1 MTSAAERLNRIHG
14 ALVGAAIGDALGAA
28 TELRTAGQIRKLFG
42 GEVTSFRTPPP
53 DTFARGRTPGT
64 VTDDFSQA
72 WYLARAIVDRAGELT
87 TGTGREAALA
97 WWADD
102 RYREFAGP
110 TTRRAIARLRGEPV
124 EEPYFLYRGGEATNG
139 AAMRIGPVG
148 CVARSAG
155 QAIDGAIEVSL
166 ATHDNHLAAAAA
178 AVVAAGVA
186 AGVNGGSPPSG
197 HGWADPVVDA
207 CLSAARPAE
216 ARAIEL
222 THEVAGASLAARTE
236 LAVQLARSSSGLAE
250 ATVRIADLIGTGLR
264 ANEAVPAAV
273 GILAAAPD
281 AFSAVVA
288 AVNAGDDTD
297 TVATIV
303 GSLAGAA
310 AGAGAFPADL
320 AHTVDEVNG
329 FDLAAT
335 ARALAE
341 L

>member
-1 MTSAAERLNRIHG
+1 MTSAAERLDRIHG

-139 AAMRIGPVG
+139 AAMRIGPVAAWPAAPG
-148 CVARSAG
+148 RLSMARSRCCRPNPG
-155 QAIDGAIEVSL
+155 R
-166 ATHDNHLAAAAA
+166 
-178 AVVAAGVA
+178 
-186 AGVNGGSPPSG
+186 
-197 HGWADPVVDA
+197 PV
-207 CLSAARPAE
+207 R
-216 ARAIEL
+216 
-222 THEVAGASLAARTE
+222 
-236 LAVQLARSSSGLAE
+236 
-250 ATVRIADLIGTGLR
+250 
-264 ANEAVPAAV
+264 
-273 GILAAAPD
+273 
-281 AFSAVVA
+281 
-288 AVNAGDDTD
+288 
-297 TVATIV
+297 
-303 GSLAGAA
+303 
-310 AGAGAFPADL
+310 
-320 AHTVDEVNG
+320 
-329 FDLAAT
+329 
-335 ARALAE
+335 
-341 L
+341 